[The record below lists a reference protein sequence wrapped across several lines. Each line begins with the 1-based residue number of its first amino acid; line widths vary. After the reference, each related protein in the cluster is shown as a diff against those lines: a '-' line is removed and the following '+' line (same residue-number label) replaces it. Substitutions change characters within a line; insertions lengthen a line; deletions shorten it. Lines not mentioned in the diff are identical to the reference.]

1 MSDIYA
7 AQLAPTKPEAVAT
20 FLSARLGTPVSP
32 ADVQLVTSFRFD
44 DPAGEVGCETHVAR
58 VDVPDHGELL
68 LQVPLTYRG
77 APLDGAPEEAL
88 VTTMEHSVLGDR
100 WVYDATHDPIYA
112 TELLLAI
119 TDAGG
124 GAEQFRVGSDGS
136 RTQIV
141 DGLASVRGT
150 GAPAAA
156 TDAATGGAAAED
168 ASQNP
173 AVEEAEGSTI
183 VRLRGAAVEVV
194 RVLDASAVAGTDAGQ
209 LIATWDGQET
219 PVVLARIIA

>member
-7 AQLAPTKPEAVAT
+7 AQLNPTKPEAVAT

-58 VDVPDHGELL
+58 VAVPDHGELL

-124 GAEQFRVGSDGS
+124 AAEQFRLGSDGS

-150 GAPAAA
+150 GASAAAADAA
-156 TDAATGGAAAED
+156 TDD
-168 ASQNP
+168 APQNP
-173 AVEEAEGSTI
+173 AVDEAEGRTVI
-183 VRLRGAAVEVV
+183 RLRGAAVEVV
-194 RVLDASAVAGTDAGQ
+194 RVLDPSAVAGTDAGQ

-219 PVVLARIIA
+219 PIVLARITS

>member
-7 AQLAPTKPEAVAT
+7 AQLNPTKPEAVAR

-124 GAEQFRVGSDGS
+124 AAEQFAVGSDGS

-150 GAPAAA
+150 GASAAAAHAA
-156 TDAATGGAAAED
+156 TDD
-168 ASQNP
+168 APQNP
-173 AVEEAEGSTI
+173 AVEETKGSTVI
-183 VRLRGAAVEVV
+183 RLRGAAVEVV
-194 RVLDASAVAGTDAGQ
+194 RVLDASAVTGTDAGQ